1 MCGIVGAVAERNIS
15 NILLEGLKRLEY
27 RGYDSAGLTVIRQI
41 EQAGKVAYELR
52 RERQVGKVQELV
64 NAVEQNPEYFEGK
77 IGIAHTR
84 WATHGEPA
92 QHNAHPHVSGKVAV
106 VHNGIVENFEPLKEE
121 LIAKGYTFTSQTDTE
136 VVAHLIADAYAQTN
150 DLFKAVELVIPRL
163 HGAFA
168 LGILHVDNPEQLIT
182 VRLGSPLVIGVGIGE
197 NFIAS
202 DQLALLPVTNRFM
215 YLEEGDIALITRDTI
230 SVFADGKPVSRPIK
244 ELDAEQ
250 HNASKGEFKHYM
262 LKEIYEQP
270 DAVARTVEMGVNY
283 QGFKADFFTR
293 HEPLLSKVRH
303 IQVLASGTSYHAGLV
318 AKYWFEGLTKLP
330 CSVEVASEY
339 RYRVPVVVD
348 NTLMVC
354 ISQSG
359 ETADTLSALRDI
371 QRRSKAGEVNGFSS
385 LALCNVATSSLVRET
400 DMFLPTLAGVE
411 IGVAST
417 KAFTTQLAAL
427 MLLVLKIGRVQSRID
442 DATFTTIVTELH
454 NLSGQLYSCLSL
466 DSAIAELSNKFEDKK
481 STLFLG
487 RGLQFPIALEGALKL
502 KEISYIHAEGYAA
515 GELKHGPLALVDKD
529 MPIVVLAP
537 KDSMLDKLRAN
548 MQEVHARH
556 GELFVFAG
564 ENTQI
569 ESDERQHVIQV
580 PDVHEL
586 LAPIV
591 YSVPVQLLSYHV
603 AVMRGTDVDQPR
615 NLAKSVTVE

>member
-1 MCGIVGAVAERNIS
+1 MCGIVGAVAERNIA

-27 RGYDSAGLTVIRQI
+27 RGYDSAGLTVIRD
-41 EQAGKVAYELR
+41 GELH
-52 RERQVGKVQELV
+52 RERQVGKVQALV
-64 NAVEQNPEYFEGK
+64 DAVEASTDFFDGH

-92 QHNAHPHVSGKVAV
+92 QRNAHPHISGKIAV
-106 VHNGIVENFEPLKEE
+106 VHNGIVENYAELKKE
-121 LIAKGYTFTSQTDTE
+121 LIAKGYEFTSQTDTE
-136 VVAHLIADAYAQTN
+136 VVAHLIHDIYEQTN
-150 DLFKAVELVIPRL
+150 DLLEAVRAVRPKL

-168 LGILHVDNPEQLIT
+168 LGIIHVDTPDELVA

-215 YLEEGDIALITRDTI
+215 YLEEGDIAKLTRDSI
-230 SVFADGKPVSRPIK
+230 KVYVNGEEVSREVHEI
-244 ELDAEQ
+244 DAKQ
-250 HNASKGEFKHYM
+250 HNADKGEFKHYM

-270 DAVARTVEMGVNY
+270 DAVARTLEMAIDNRQASALRDDFLARNEAQLSGV
-283 QGFKADFFTR
+283 QHVQIIAC
-293 HEPLLSKVRH
+293 
-303 IQVLASGTSYHAGLV
+303 GTSYHAGMV
-318 AKYWFEGLTKLP
+318 AKYWFESLMRLS
-330 CSVEVASEY
+330 CSVEVASEF
-339 RYRVPVVVD
+339 RYRNPVVLD
-348 NTLMVC
+348 NSLVIC

-359 ETADTLSALRDI
+359 ETADTLSALREI
-371 QRRSKAGEVNGFSS
+371 KKQNPAGLVS
-385 LALCNVATSSLVRET
+385 LALCNVPTSSLVRET
-400 DMFLPTLAGVE
+400 DIFLPTLAGPE

-417 KAFTTQLAAL
+417 KAFTTQLVAL
-427 MLLVLKIGRVQSRID
+427 MLLVLKTGAVQERID
-442 DATFTTIVTELH
+442 SA
-454 NLSGQLYSCLSL
+454 NLSTLLGELQKLPGQLYASL
-466 DSAIAELSNKFEDKK
+466 HLDAPIKAMAEHFEDKK
-481 STLFLG
+481 SCLFLG

-537 KDSMLDKLRAN
+537 KDSMLDKLKAN

-556 GELFVFAG
+556 GELFVFAS
-564 ENTQI
+564 EDSHINA
-569 ESDERQHVIQV
+569 EDRLHV
-580 PDVHEL
+580 VHVKAVCET

-591 YSVPVQLLSYHV
+591 YSVPIQLLSYHV

>member
-15 NILLEGLKRLEY
+15 NVLLEGLKRLEY
-27 RGYDSAGLTVIRQI
+27 RGYDSAGLTVIRDG
-41 EQAGKVAYELR
+41 EMH
-52 RERQVGKVQELV
+52 RERQVGKVQALV
-64 NAVEQNPEYFEGK
+64 DAVQKDADNFKGNL
-77 IGIAHTR
+77 GIAHTR

-106 VHNGIVENFEPLKEE
+106 VHNGIVENYGPLKEA
-121 LIAKGYTFTSQTDTE
+121 LIDKGYSFTSETDTE
-136 VVAHLIADAYAQTN
+136 VVAHLVAEAYKETN
-150 DLFKAVELVIPRL
+150 NLLKAVEKIVPLL

-168 LGILHVDNPEQLIT
+168 LGVIHVDNPEELIT

-215 YLEEGDIALITRDTI
+215 YLEEGDIAVIKRDSI
-230 SVFADGKPVSRPIK
+230 EVFADGKPVVRNIT
-244 ELDAEQ
+244 ELDAKH
-250 HNASKGEFKHYM
+250 HNADKGEFKHYM

-270 DAVARTVEMGVNY
+270 DAVARTIDMG
-283 QGFKADFFTR
+283 ADEKDLREDFLQR
-293 HEPLLSKVRH
+293 HEAALSKVRN
-303 IQVLASGTSYHAGLV
+303 IQVLACGTSYHAGMV
-318 AKYWFEGLTKLP
+318 AKYWFENLTRLP
-330 CSVEVASEY
+330 CAVEVASEF
-339 RYRVPVVVD
+339 RYRNPVVVD
-348 NTLMVC
+348 DTLIIC
-354 ISQSG
+354 LSQSG
-359 ETADTLSALRDI
+359 ETADTLSALRET
-371 QRRSKAGEVNGFSS
+371 QRKAESGEIKGLTTLSV
-385 LALCNVATSSLVRET
+385 CNVATSSLVRET
-400 DMFLPTLAGVE
+400 DIFIPTLAGVE

-427 MLLVLKIGRVQSRID
+427 MLLVLKVGKVQQRID
-442 DATFTTIVTELH
+442 ANQLSEIVTEMH
-454 NLSGQLYSCLSL
+454 NLKGLLERSL
-466 DSAIAELSNKFEDKK
+466 LLDQPIEEMSQNFEDKQ

-487 RGLQFPIALEGALKL
+487 RGVQFPLALEGALKL

-537 KDSMLDKLRAN
+537 KDSMLDKLKAN

-556 GELFVFAG
+556 GELFVFAS
-564 ENTQI
+564 ESSQLV
-569 ESDERQHVIQV
+569 SDERLHVINV
-580 PDVHEL
+580 PDVNEH

-591 YSVPVQLLSYHV
+591 YSIPVQFLSYHV

>member
-1 MCGIVGAVAERNIS
+1 MCGIVGAVAERNIA

-27 RGYDSAGLTVIRQI
+27 RGYDSAGLTVIRD
-41 EQAGKVAYELR
+41 GELH
-52 RERQVGKVQELV
+52 RERQVGKVQALV
-64 NAVEQNPEYFEGK
+64 DAVAVNPDAFDGH

-92 QHNAHPHVSGKVAV
+92 QRNAHPHVSGKIAV
-106 VHNGIVENFEPLKEE
+106 VHNGIVENYAELKEE
-121 LIAKGYTFTSQTDTE
+121 LMAKGYEFTSQTDTE
-136 VVAHLIADAYAQTN
+136 VVAHLIHDIYKNTP
-150 DLFKAVELVIPRL
+150 DLLEAVRAVIPLL

-168 LGILHVDNPEQLIT
+168 LGIVHIDCPDELIT

-215 YLEEGDIALITRDTI
+215 YLEEGDIAKLTRNSI
-230 SVFADGKPVSRPIK
+230 KVYADGVEVQRQIH
-244 ELDAEQ
+244 EIDAAQ
-250 HNASKGEFKHYM
+250 HNADKGEFKHYM

-270 DAVARTVEMGVNY
+270 DAVARTIEMAINNSETS
-283 QGFKADFFTR
+283 KLRDDFLQR
-293 HEPLLSKVRH
+293 HEVLLADIRH
-303 IQVLASGTSYHAGLV
+303 VQILACGTSYHAGMV
-318 AKYWFEGLTKLP
+318 AKYWFESLIRVP
-330 CSVEVASEY
+330 CSVEVASEF
-339 RYRVPVVVD
+339 RYRNPVVID
-348 NTLMVC
+348 NTLVIC

-359 ETADTLSALRDI
+359 ETADTLSALRDT
-371 QRRSKAGEVNGFSS
+371 QKQTPAGLVS
-385 LALCNVATSSLVRET
+385 LALCNVPTSSLVRET
-400 DMFLPTLAGVE
+400 DIFLPTLAGPE

-417 KAFTTQLAAL
+417 KAFTTQLVAL
-427 MLLVLKIGRVQSRID
+427 MLLVLKVGVVQQRMTGERLS
-442 DATFTTIVTELH
+442 TLLGELQQ
-454 NLSGQLYSCLSL
+454 LPGQLHASL
-466 DSAIAELSNKFEDKK
+466 NLDAPIKTMSESFEDKK
-481 STLFLG
+481 SCLFLG

-537 KDSMLDKLRAN
+537 KDSMFDKLKAN

-556 GELFVFAG
+556 GELFVFAS
-564 ENTQI
+564 EASQMVA
-569 ESDERQHVIQV
+569 EDRLHVVYV
-580 PDVHEL
+580 PDVCET

>member
-1 MCGIVGAVAERNIS
+1 MCGIVGAVAERNIA

-27 RGYDSAGLTVIRQI
+27 RGYDSAGLTVIRDGQ
-41 EQAGKVAYELR
+41 LH
-52 RERQVGKVQELV
+52 RERQVGKVQALV
-64 NAVEQNPEYFEGK
+64 DAVATNPNAFNGH

-92 QHNAHPHVSGKVAV
+92 QRNAHPHVSGKIAV
-106 VHNGIVENFEPLKEE
+106 VHNGIVENYAELKEE
-121 LIAKGYTFTSQTDTE
+121 LIVKGYEFTSQTDTE
-136 VVAHLIADAYAQTN
+136 VVAHLINDFYSQTP
-150 DLFKAVELVIPRL
+150 DLLAAVRAIIPLL

-168 LGILHVDNPEQLIT
+168 LGIVHVDSPEELIA

-215 YLEEGDIALITRDTI
+215 YLEEGDIAKLTRNNVTI
-230 SVFADGKPVSRPIK
+230 YADGQEVSRKIN
-244 ELDAEQ
+244 EIDAQQ
-250 HNASKGEFKHYM
+250 HNADKGEFKHYM

-270 DAVARTVEMGVNY
+270 DAVARTVEMAVENVDGI
-283 QGFKADFFTR
+283 KLRDDFLQR
-293 HEPLLSKVRH
+293 HELSLADVRN
-303 IQVLASGTSYHAGLV
+303 IQIIACGTSYHAGMV
-318 AKYWFEGLTKLP
+318 AKYWFENLIRLP
-330 CSVEVASEY
+330 CSVEVASEF
-339 RYRVPVVVD
+339 RYRNPVVVD
-348 NTLMVC
+348 NSLVIC

-359 ETADTLSALRDI
+359 ETADTLSALRDT
-371 QRRSKAGEVNGFSS
+371 QKQAPAGLLS
-385 LALCNVATSSLVRET
+385 LALCNVPTSSLVRET
-400 DMFLPTLAGVE
+400 DIYLPTLAGPE

-417 KAFTTQLAAL
+417 KAFTTQLVAL
-427 MLLVLKIGRVQSRID
+427 MLLVLKIGAVQSRMD
-442 DATFTTIVTELH
+442 NARLTTLLSELQQ
-454 NLSGQLYSCLSL
+454 LSGQLYAALSL
-466 DSAIAELSNKFEDKK
+466 DSAIEEMSQSFEDKR
-481 STLFLG
+481 SCLFLG

-537 KDSMLDKLRAN
+537 KDSMFDKLKAN

-556 GELFVFAG
+556 GELFVFAS
-564 ENTQI
+564 
-569 ESDERQHVIQV
+569 ESSQMVAEDRLHVVYV
-580 PDVHEL
+580 PDVCET

-591 YSVPVQLLSYHV
+591 YSIPIQLLSYHV

>member
-15 NILLEGLKRLEY
+15 NILIEGLKRLEY
-27 RGYDSAGLTVIRQI
+27 RGYDSAGLTVIRNN
-41 EQAGKVAYELR
+41 ELH
-52 RERQVGKVQELV
+52 RERQVGKVQALV
-64 NAVEQNPEYFEGK
+64 DAVANDPQNFYGH

-92 QHNAHPHVSGKVAV
+92 QRNAHPHVSGKIAV
-106 VHNGIVENFEPLKEE
+106 VHNGIVENYAKLKED
-121 LIAKGYTFTSQTDTE
+121 LLDKGYEFTSQTDTE
-136 VVAHLIADAYAQTN
+136 VVAHLIHDAYKQTS
-150 DLFKAVELVIPRL
+150 DLMQAVRKVTPLL

-168 LGILHVDNPEQLIT
+168 LGIVHVDSPDELIA

-215 YLEEGDIALITRDTI
+215 YLEEGDIAKITRDDI
-230 SVFADGKPVSRPIK
+230 QVYADGKEVNRKIN
-244 ELDAEQ
+244 EIDAKQ
-250 HNASKGEFKHYM
+250 HNADKGEFKHYM

-270 DAVARTVEMGVNY
+270 DAVARTIEMAVDNDKSSKSY
-283 QGFKADFFTR
+283 KLRDDFLQR
-293 HEPLLSKVRH
+293 HETQLSGVRH
-303 IQVLASGTSYHAGLV
+303 VQILACGTSYHAGMV
-318 AKYWFEGLTKLP
+318 AKYWFENLTRLP
-330 CSVEVASEY
+330 CSVEIASEF
-339 RYRVPVVVD
+339 RYRNPVVVD
-348 NTLMVC
+348 HSLIIC

-359 ETADTLSALRDI
+359 ETADTLSALRDT
-371 QRRSKAGEVNGFSS
+371 QKQSPAGLVS
-385 LALCNVATSSLVRET
+385 LALCNVPTSSLVRET
-400 DMFLPTLAGVE
+400 DIFLPTHAGPE

-427 MLLVLKIGRVQSRID
+427 MLLLLKVGAVQQRMEDEQLTSLLED
-442 DATFTTIVTELH
+442 LH
-454 NLSGQLYSCLSL
+454 KLQGQLHASL
-466 DSAIAELSNKFEDKK
+466 KLDGPIQAMSESFEDKK
-481 STLFLG
+481 SCLFLG

-537 KDSMLDKLRAN
+537 KDSMFDKLKAN

-564 ENTQI
+564 ESSKMVA
-569 ESDERQHVIQV
+569 EDRLHVVYV
-580 PDVHEL
+580 PDVCED

>member
-1 MCGIVGAVAERNIS
+1 MCGIVGAVAERNIA

-27 RGYDSAGLTVIRQI
+27 RGYDSAGLTVIRD
-41 EQAGKVAYELR
+41 GELH
-52 RERQVGKVQELV
+52 RERQVGKVQALV
-64 NAVEQNPEYFEGK
+64 NAVEASTDFFDGH

-92 QHNAHPHVSGKVAV
+92 QRNAHPHVSGKIAV
-106 VHNGIVENFEPLKEE
+106 VHNGIVENYAELKKE
-121 LIAKGYTFTSQTDTE
+121 LIAKGYEFTSQTDTE
-136 VVAHLIADAYAQTN
+136 VVAHLIHDIYEQTN
-150 DLFKAVELVIPRL
+150 DLLEAVRAVIPKL

-168 LGILHVDNPEQLIT
+168 LGIIHVDTPDELVA

-215 YLEEGDIALITRDTI
+215 YLEEGDIAKLTRDSI
-230 SVFADGKPVSRPIK
+230 KVYVDGEEVSREVHEI
-244 ELDAEQ
+244 DAKQ
-250 HNASKGEFKHYM
+250 HNADKGEFKHYM

-270 DAVARTVEMGVNY
+270 DAVARTLEMAIDNRQASALRDDFLARNEAQLSGV
-283 QGFKADFFTR
+283 QHVQIIAC
-293 HEPLLSKVRH
+293 
-303 IQVLASGTSYHAGLV
+303 GTSYHAGMV
-318 AKYWFEGLTKLP
+318 AKYWFESLMRLS
-330 CSVEVASEY
+330 CSVEVASEF
-339 RYRVPVVVD
+339 RYRNPVVLENSLVI
-348 NTLMVC
+348 C

-359 ETADTLSALRDI
+359 ETADTLSALREI
-371 QRRSKAGEVNGFSS
+371 KKQNPAGLVS
-385 LALCNVATSSLVRET
+385 LALCNVPTSSLVRET
-400 DMFLPTLAGVE
+400 DIFLPTLAGPE

-417 KAFTTQLAAL
+417 KAFTTQLVAL
-427 MLLVLKIGRVQSRID
+427 MLLVLKTGAVQQRID
-442 DATFTTIVTELH
+442 SA
-454 NLSGQLYSCLSL
+454 NLSTLLGELQKLPGQLYASL
-466 DSAIAELSNKFEDKK
+466 HLDAPIKAMAEHFEDKK
-481 STLFLG
+481 SCLFLG

-537 KDSMLDKLRAN
+537 KDSMLDKLKAN

-556 GELFVFAG
+556 GKLFVFAS
-564 ENTQI
+564 EDSHINA
-569 ESDERQHVIQV
+569 EDRLHVV
-580 PDVHEL
+580 YVKAVCET

-591 YSVPVQLLSYHV
+591 YSVPIQLLSYHV